1 MTKIRS
7 LFLLFL
13 IIIFLFGLYV
23 TMFHESFAQREN
35 METSDCPD
43 LLVKENNVLLLYN
56 TKLPKGKNN
65 PIPFFNLDEYI
76 NYLEGE
82 RRKGKKCPILF
93 LQQETNAQGKNV
105 YRVRKNP
112 FDQEGGLPTDFI
124 DQEKVSQRLDAS
136 RDSPPYNTD
145 MYPSFDPMGLHI
157 GDYTEVDAVHD
168 MTSKRKI
175 SDNPMDK
182 NWAGITYTQQM
193 VDTGKY
199 EKRELTKP
207 TLFNPKGTFYKEIEH
222 PNGPPKDFL

>member
-56 TKLPKGKNN
+56 TKLPTGKNN

-82 RRKGKKCPILF
+82 RKKGKKCPILF

-124 DQEKVSQRLDAS
+124 DHEKVTPRLDAS
-136 RDSPPYNTD
+136 RDRPPYNTE

-157 GDYTEVDAVHD
+157 GDYTEIDAVHD
-168 MTSKRKI
+168 MTSEKKI

-193 VDTGKY
+193 VESGKY

-207 TLFNPKGTFYKEIEH
+207 TLFNPKGTFFKEIEH